1 MEDIETLLND
11 LRTVYAQLEV
21 LRQMS
26 GPEMLL
32 PGRVARSQ
40 EVLEEIYAA
49 YSRVETQVDELGQ
62 QLEYEHSRLDKE
74 VKQDG
79 STSEDRA

>member
-1 MEDIETLLND
+1 MDAIETLLDD

-32 PGRVARSQ
+32 PDRVARYR
-40 EVLEEIYAA
+40 EVLEDI
-49 YSRVETQVDELGQ
+49 V
-62 QLEYEHSRLDKE
+62 
-74 VKQDG
+74 
-79 STSEDRA
+79 